1 MAVLALVA
9 LWLPSPKAATALPTA
24 VPTAGLPSPTQIAAV
39 PTHTPPPAETPV
51 VPQAISTQ
59 TAVPTPT
66 IIFTETAV
74 SSTIPFT
81 HTVQSGESLSTI
93 AEQYQL
99 TIADITAVNDLI
111 DPNALTV
118 DQILNIPTTNLA
130 KPSTQPAIEP
140 TQALTTTAVSTPFPL
155 LLRPPNWPPSLT
167 GDDVAANYPLTY
179 DAPSGQITLHY
190 QPNTYPDRHIR
201 ELGQTIDDIW
211 ADIQSQLGKPFPRRI
226 DVYLAGTLFA
236 INPALQGLTQ
246 SWNYRSFIL
255 VNGAFDPGE
264 AHYILAH
271 ELTHI
276 ASTHLL
282 GPASSPMIHEGV
294 AVHLPQAYLTEQAG
308 YLPHTE
314 ICAAIVDT
322 PEFKTAVRM
331 NKFSYG
337 PNGFGGH
344 ISTFFHYNLAGCFV
358 TYLIETYGLE
368 KFDWVYETGDYEGIY
383 GRSLAQLD
391 QEWQESLTA
400 VTLTIDRTQFINSV
414 NNIAAAYEEY
424 VTASAGGVHANWD
437 AYLHLNRARLAA
449 NQGNFAEAEAELVAF
464 YALFSPNE

>member
-1 MAVLALVA
+1 MTNAPVGAINYESKSRKTSNYYINGRYHHGSIGVSRAVVAQPQSSHGLAHSR
-9 LWLPSPKAATALPTA
+9 PYSRTAFAYANCRCPHPYPA
-24 VPTAGLPSPTQIAAV
+24 
-39 PTHTPPPAETPV
+39 PAETPV

-282 GPASSPMIHEGV
+282 GPAFFAHDPRRRGRPSAPSLSHRTSWLPATHRDLRRYCRHTGIQNGRAHEQV
-294 AVHLPQAYLTEQAG
+294 
-308 YLPHTE
+308 
-314 ICAAIVDT
+314 
-322 PEFKTAVRM
+322 
-331 NKFSYG
+331 
-337 PNGFGGH
+337 
-344 ISTFFHYNLAGCFV
+344 
-358 TYLIETYGLE
+358 
-368 KFDWVYETGDYEGIY
+368 
-383 GRSLAQLD
+383 
-391 QEWQESLTA
+391 
-400 VTLTIDRTQFINSV
+400 
-414 NNIAAAYEEY
+414 
-424 VTASAGGVHANWD
+424 
-437 AYLHLNRARLAA
+437 
-449 NQGNFAEAEAELVAF
+449 
-464 YALFSPNE
+464 